1 MDDLETYALYGETS
15 HPCKSLRALRALRGP
30 DSKGTLGFFCHDEY
44 PKSAGEEG

>member
-15 HPCKSLRALRALRGP
+15 HPRKSLRTLRDPG
-30 DSKGTLGFFCHDEY
+30 SMGTLGFFCHDEY